1 MIEVSSK
8 FVCCLARI
16 SQPRGDLNPEHG
28 FHFINGMRRA
38 NAAQI
43 PRQMPSPLLYYYV
56 IRNSRRVSIIAR
68 NLCSKKKKKQSAKC
82 NETIS
87 SKRLP
92 PNYFEN
98 IGVIVPEN

>member
-68 NLCSKKKKKQSAKC
+68 NLCSKKKKKNRAQSAMRQYLPKDFLPI
-82 NETIS
+82 TLRIS
-87 SKRLP
+87 
-92 PNYFEN
+92 E
-98 IGVIVPEN
+98 